1 MTAIQQLNTFNK
13 IKHFIALTIPIIL
26 TQFAITGGSFVSVVL
41 TGQYSTVD
49 LAGISVGFNLWT
61 ACYYGIIGIHLGI
74 SPIIAQL
81 LGAKEKD
88 NIPTIIY
95 HGLIL
100 SVCFFLLMILLGLTV
115 LDPILTQLQLEPT
128 AYEVCWQYLKAIAVG
143 LFPLI
148 LTCVLRN
155 TLDCHGYTHYT
166 MYIILCGLGLHI
178 FLDYA
183 LILGHFGFP
192 ALGGLGAGIATA
204 IAYWFNF
211 LAFLCVLIL
220 GKPFKEYRLFRHPFT
235 FDLAYIQEQ
244 LRLGIPIGLAIFAE
258 SSIFSL
264 AGIAAT
270 AYGTSIIAAHQAAL
284 SFTSLFYGV
293 PLSIGIAAT
302 ITVGYAVGAK
312 QLHDAKVYSYIAR
325 GLAVVLAMTICLYT
339 FTHLPTIAG
348 YYTNDPNMVDL
359 IGSFLSYAVFFTVI
373 DALGTPIQGILRGYK
388 DVRII
393 SIIALSSFCG
403 TSIPIAAIFTF
414 IFNYGPYAI
423 WIGLLG
429 STLIAAMLFTWRVWF
444 IQNKKNK
451 QLDISYV

>member
-1 MTAIQQLNTFNK
+1 MEQLLYTTLFSK
-13 IKHFIALTIPIIL
+13 IKHFVALTIPIIL
-26 TQFAITGGSFVSVVL
+26 TQFAITGGSFISVVL

-49 LAGISVGFNLWT
+49 LAGMSVGFNLWT
-61 ACYYGIIGIHLGI
+61 ACYYGILGIHLGI

-81 LGAKEKD
+81 LGANRKET
-88 NIPTIIY
+88 IPTIIY

-100 SVCFFLLMILLGLTV
+100 SVCFFLLLIILGATL
-115 LDPILTQLQLEPT
+115 LDPLLLSLNLEPA
-128 AYEVCWQYLKAIAVG
+128 AYEICWQYLKIIAWG
-143 LFPLI
+143 LLPLI

-155 TLDCHGYTHYT
+155 TVDCHGYTRYT
-166 MYIILCGLGLHI
+166 MYIIMCGLVIHI

-183 LILGHFGFP
+183 LILGYFGFP
-192 ALGGLGAGIATA
+192 ALGALGAGIAT
-204 IAYWFNF
+204 IVAYWFNF
-211 LAFLCVLIL
+211 LAFVAVLL
-220 GKPFKEYRLFRHPFT
+220 VGKTFKGYRLFRERFR
-235 FDLAYIQEQ
+235 FDFFYIREQ

-270 AYGTSIIAAHQAAL
+270 AYGTKIIAAHQAAI

-312 QLHDAKVYSYIAR
+312 DFHMAKTYSYIAR
-325 GLAVVLAMTICLYT
+325 GMAVVLALSICLYT
-339 FTHLPTIAG
+339 FTNLPTIAG

-393 SIIALSSFCG
+393 SIIALTSFCG
-403 TSIPIAAIFTF
+403 TSIPIAAFFTF
-414 IFNYGPYAI
+414 VLNYGPYAI

-429 STLIAAMLFTWRVWF
+429 STAIAATLFTWRVWY
-444 IQNKKNK
+444 IQHKKFK
-451 QLDISYV
+451 VATA